1 MRDPSTLPRR
11 TAADDAPDS
20 DAFTSLCRLRH
31 SKLQAAR
38 DLFYIDALI
47 KEEELLHTGK
57 NRFVEMFSIGR
68 NRRAALASGIVM
80 FMQVGADLSSLQFLK
95 SDAANPLEAILW
107 HQRDCL
113 LLVNDLHRVGVHYDP
128 GVRRLVRIRNAQ
140 FYLLRSW

>member
-107 HQRDCL
+107 HQRDRL
-113 LLVNDLHRVGVHYDP
+113 LLVNDLHRVGVHHDP